1 MRRRGGKVAHLIM
14 EKKEPTDSSTRDKL
28 KLHVGTSGWSY
39 GEWDQAFYPKEVR
52 STQARLSFYAQH
64 FYTVEVNY
72 SFYHLPKQE
81 TYQKW
86 ADVVPP
92 EFIFSVKASRFI
104 THIQK
109 LRGVKESWSKF
120 IANAWVLKNRLGPI
134 LFQLSPSFKSD
145 HRKLSRF
152 LGLLRKDT
160 AHPVCPVF
168 EFRHPSWFTETT
180 YAILREAEASLCIS
194 HSSRYPCVEVATAN
208 LVYYR
213 FHGPEDLFAS
223 RYSDTQLWAW
233 ARKIKPLLKSG
244 HSIYIYFNNTLNG
257 YAVENAKT
265 LYKFIQ
271 S

>member
-1 MRRRGGKVAHLIM
+1 M
-14 EKKEPTDSSTRDKL
+14 EKRDATGSLTRGKL
-28 KLHVGTSGWSY
+28 KLHIGTSGWSY
-39 GEWDQAFYPKEVR
+39 GEWDRIFYPQEVR
-52 STQARLSFYAQH
+52 STQDRLSFYARQFH
-64 FYTVEVNY
+64 TVEVNY
-72 SFYHLPKQE
+72 SFYHLPKPE

-86 ADVVPP
+86 ADIVLP

-104 THIQK
+104 THIQR
-109 LRGVKESWSKF
+109 LQGVEESWSKF

-134 LFQLSPSFKSD
+134 LFQLPPSFKLD

-152 LGLLRKDT
+152 LDHLRKDAT
-160 AHPVCPVF
+160 HPVCPVF

-180 YAILREAEASLCIS
+180 YAILREAAASLCIA
-194 HSSRYPCVEVATAN
+194 HSSRYPCVEEVTAD

-223 RYSDTQLWAW
+223 RYPDMQLWSW

-257 YAVENAKT
+257 FAVENAKT
-265 LYKFIQ
+265 LCKFIQ
-271 S
+271 R